1 MKTAFGGS
9 GFAFLEVL
17 VAAVILS
24 IALVPASSALRAAS
38 EHGRL
43 SRDRLAVEY
52 LALTKLE
59 TALAASWETLNNEA
73 VSTGGVTESLL
84 WSDAVGLT
92 NRRLMYVSPHDINNA
107 DGDNNLLTGVEA
119 GILRVRVEVNGTNI
133 LYQTLVAK
141 S

>member
-1 MKTAFGGS
+1 MKTAFGRT

-17 VAAVILS
+17 VAAVILA

-43 SRDRLAVEY
+43 TRDRLAVEY

-59 TALAASWETLNNEA
+59 AALAASWETLNNEA
-73 VSTGGVTESLL
+73 VITGGVTESLL
-84 WSDAVGLT
+84 WSDPVGLT
-92 NRRLMYVSPHDINNA
+92 NRRLVYVSPHDINNA

-119 GILRVRVEVNGTNI
+119 GILQVRVEVNGTNI